1 MFSCIIPCYNQNI
14 NRAEK
19 PNRKRGEGSLNGVLE
34 RDTGCEKAGAL
45 LQAKGWGGR
54 RDTNRHIGT
63 PEGERGPP
71 PAGQNIFKKEG
82 YFMDERKRTRYLNIS
97 KEVIGHLGGRENLTG
112 VAHCATRLR
121 VVLKDNEKADLEAID
136 RVDLVKG
143 VFLAGDQVQ
152 IIFGSGLVNDVY
164 EVFADH
170 TGMKGQSLSDLK
182 TEANQKMNPLQRILK
197 GLSDVFIDIMPG
209 ILAAALL
216 TGISG
221 LLGNLAFVE
230 SNQTLFAIN
239 RIVNIASGAIFG
251 FLPLVVAYSACKRFG
266 GRPIMGLVLGC
277 IMLSGSLTDASAAAQ
292 GTAAFETIRLLGI
305 PVDLIGFQGGIII
318 ALMMGWVVA
327 KLDNFFEKHVP
338 ELVRLLVSPLL
349 TTLCGAFLLF
359 LVVGPAGRGLQSG
372 ITSLLVWCTNNLG
385 VFGYALFSGVQ
396 QLIVI
401 TGLHHIFGAIES
413 QLLADT
419 GRNFLNSL
427 MSVAMIAQGGAVL
440 GLMLN
445 RYSDKKSRELCGS
458 SFVSILFGIT
468 EPALFGVNIRYKYPL
483 VCGCLGGA
491 IGGALVY
498 LFDLAALGFGT
509 TVVPGIAICDPAN
522 GGYVKYIAAHLTA
535 LGAGFLFT
543 VLYGKAVAK
552 EKVEAIPAAA
562 AGAPVRTAA
571 APVPATFTELRVA
584 SPVKGA
590 VKDIADSVDQTF
602 ASKVLG
608 EGIAV
613 DVADG
618 GIVAPADGTVTL
630 VYPTGHAIG
639 LELEEGVNVLIHCG
653 VDTVKLEGKG
663 FQTLVKEG
671 QRVRKGDPLL
681 KMDLPTVEKAGYPTQ
696 TMMVFELDDDKTV
709 EITPGQAQAA
719 IVRAR

>member
-1 MFSCIIPCYNQNI
+1 MQSAPAVQQYLQ
-14 NRAEK
+14 
-19 PNRKRGEGSLNGVLE
+19 KRGVL
-34 RDTGCEKAGAL
+34 
-45 LQAKGWGGR
+45 
-54 RDTNRHIGT
+54 
-63 PEGERGPP
+63 
-71 PAGQNIFKKEG
+71 
-82 YFMDERKRTRYLNIS
+82 MDERKRTRYLNIT

-121 VVLKDNEKADLEAID
+121 VVLKDNEKANLEAID
-136 RVDLVKG
+136 NVDLVKG

-182 TEANQKMNPLQRILK
+182 TEANQKMNPLQRVLK
-197 GLSDVFIDIMPG
+197 ALSDVFIDIMPG

-221 LLGNLAFVE
+221 VLGNLSIVE
-230 SNQTLFAIN
+230 SNQTLFGIN
-239 RIVNIASGAIFG
+239 RLINISSGAIFG

-277 IMLSGSLTDASAAAQ
+277 IMLSGSLADAYAAAQ
-292 GTAAFETIRLLGI
+292 GTAAFETIHLIGI

-338 ELVRLLVSPLL
+338 EVVRLLISPLL

-359 LVVGPAGRGLQSG
+359 LAVGPLGRALQSG
-372 ITSLLVWCTNNLG
+372 ITNLLIWCTNNLG
-385 VFGYALFSGVQ
+385 IVGYALFSGVQ

-419 GRNFLNSL
+419 GRNFINPL

-440 GLMLN
+440 GLMAN

-468 EPALFGVNIRYKYPL
+468 EPALFGVNIRYRYPL
-483 VCGCLGGA
+483 VCGCLGGV

-498 LFDLAALGFGT
+498 IFNLAALGFGT
-509 TVVPGIAICDPAN
+509 TVVPGIAICDPVN
-522 GGYVKYIAAHLTA
+522 GGYAKYVAAHLIA
-535 LGAGFLFT
+535 LAAGFVFT
-543 VLYGKAVAK
+543 VLYGKMIAK
-552 EKVEAIPAAA
+552 EKVETAPAAKAPA
-562 AGAPVRTAA
+562 ASA
-571 APVPATFTELRVA
+571 APVTAASFTELRIV
-584 SPVKGA
+584 SPVKGK
-590 VKDIADSVDQTF
+590 VKDVSESVDQTF
-602 ASKVLG
+602 AAKVLG
-608 EGIAV
+608 EGVAI
-613 DVADG
+613 DVEDG
-618 GIVAPADGTVTL
+618 NIYAPVDGTIMQVTD
-630 VYPTGHAIG
+630 TGHAVTM
-639 LELEEGVNVLIHCG
+639 ELADGVTLLIHCG
-653 VDTVKLEGKG
+653 VDTVKLGGKG
-663 FQTLVKEG
+663 FKVFVKDG
-671 QRVRKGDPLL
+671 QRVQQGTPLL
-681 KMDLPTVEKAGYPTQ
+681 KMDIPTVKKAGFPTQ
-696 TMMVFELDDDKTV
+696 TMMVFEVDDDKV
-709 EITPGQAQAA
+709 VKITPDQQYVAV
-719 IVRAR
+719 IRNK